1 MQCEF
6 IELNLA
12 VCVTERER
20 DSQQQV
26 MQCMQWGSPLSHTH
40 THRNKSAG
48 VVAVAVVAFL
58 HVHLMLVFIVIA
70 FAISRCMARP
80 QLRLNLQSL
89 PLLQC
94 CCYCCCCAVV
104 VCVAVCAI
112 IVALP
117 HLGAIEIGA
126 RAFRSMHFKLRM
138 RKPWGGIKF
147 GACCGLKCVALL
159 FKL

>member
-1 MQCEF
+1 MHGKTSTKAK
-6 IELNLA
+6 LA
-12 VCVTERER
+12 V
-20 DSQQQV
+20 
-26 MQCMQWGSPLSHTH
+26 
-40 THRNKSAG
+40 AAAAAAI
-48 VVAVAVVAFL
+48 VV
-58 HVHLMLVFIVIA
+58 VIA
-70 FAISRCMARP
+70 AATTAV
-80 QLRLNLQSL
+80 
-89 PLLQC
+89 
-94 CCYCCCCAVV
+94 AVV

-147 GACCGLKCVALL
+147 GACCGLTCVALL